1 MSPHHV
7 FRFALFGALSLAAAC
22 SQAPTTSSSLTPA
35 QSADAIYT
43 GGDIVTVNDA
53 QPTVEAVAVKD
64 GRILAVGTRADVERA
79 HKATTTVVV
88 DLAGKT
94 LIPAFLDP
102 HSHYFSSL
110 TVANQ
115 VNVYPAPAGPGTD
128 PASIVAALVKF
139 RDERRIPA
147 GEVIQAYG
155 YDDSA
160 MPAGNLLNRDHL
172 DTALPDNPVIVQ
184 HVSMH
189 GAVLNSAALKK
200 WKVSAATRTPPGGII
215 VRKPGTQEPFGLIME
230 TAWLPIFGSLP
241 KPTAEQ
247 EIRLDEGRAAALREL
262 RHQHGARRR
271 DACRRPRRDDAGRA
285 GRRQPDRRH
294 RVSVHHRRR
303 CRPRGAPRVHLGHL
317 QPAPEDRRGE
327 DHD

>member
-1 MSPHHV
+1 MNRHMLGLVMAAP
-7 FRFALFGALSLAAAC
+7 LARAGCRPSSETAPPATTVTIAAD
-22 SQAPTTSSSLTPA
+22 T
-35 QSADAIYT
+35 IYT

-53 QPTVEAVAVKD
+53 QPSAEALAVKD
-64 GRILAVGTRADVERA
+64 GKILAVGARSVLEAT
-79 HKATTTVVV
+79 HKAATSQVV

-94 LIPAFLDP
+94 VIPAFLDP
-102 HSHYFSSL
+102 HSHYYSSL

-139 RDERRIPA
+139 RDERKIPA

-160 MPAGNLLNRDHL
+160 MAAGDLLNRDHL

-200 WKVSAATRTPPGGII
+200 WTVSAATRH
-215 VRKPGTQEPFGLIME
+215 L
-230 TAWLPIFGSLP
+230 
-241 KPTAEQ
+241 
-247 EIRLDEGRAAALREL
+247 RAASSSGSR
-262 RHQHGARRR
+262 
-271 DACRRPRRDDAGRA
+271 
-285 GRRQPDRRH
+285 GRRSR
-294 RVSVHHRRR
+294 S
-303 CRPRGAPRVHLGHL
+303 A
-317 QPAPEDRRGE
+317 
-327 DHD
+327 